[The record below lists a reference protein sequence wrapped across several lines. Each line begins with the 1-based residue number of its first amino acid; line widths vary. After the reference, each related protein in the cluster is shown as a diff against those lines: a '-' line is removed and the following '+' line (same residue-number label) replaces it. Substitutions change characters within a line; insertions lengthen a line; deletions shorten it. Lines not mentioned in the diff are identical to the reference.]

1 MGLEDLKIHVVQ
13 ESNSNED
20 EIKVLS
26 NNEELNESVND
37 EIDINNQN
45 EVNIDNDDNSRN
57 DKSSKSQYSQKLL
70 SKADIIHINN
80 GWNDRNEQIIISIG
94 ENAAAYKWMHEKSA
108 NYHKVIHNITSI
120 VLITLST
127 ALSAETLIPNDST
140 NVSLNIIRQF
150 MVYFVTVIS
159 IIQNFLKS
167 QETSEKHSAAAEAF
181 SALYHDIQQQM
192 CRFRRDRLRATKYVS
207 DSLKRYDSLII
218 TNPTINSIILHSFK
232 NTFKNT
238 NISVPDIADRIQK
251 IEIITEKQQPSM
263 FNSLNNNQLNNNP
276 LNNNPSNNTKDLS
289 INQQQNESINNLR
302 CNNNLA
308 DIHNVFQIHGDITDK
323 DLENAH
329 PIELKRL
336 KYKLLQNKLNY
347 EYQRYLQHS
356 EEDD

>member
-1 MGLEDLKIHVVQ
+1 MTLEDLKIHIAK
-13 ESNSNED
+13 ESNQDKIE
-20 EIKVLS
+20 VLS
-26 NNEELNESVND
+26 NKEELNESDNLED
-37 EIDINNQN
+37 S
-45 EVNIDNDDNSRN
+45 IDNQHNDHNTDNDHKN
-57 DKSSKSQYSQKLL
+57 DSSSKSQYSQKLL

-108 NYHKVIHNITSI
+108 NYHKVIHNISSI
-120 VLITLST
+120 ILITLST
-127 ALSAETLIPNDST
+127 ALSAETLIPSDSE
-140 NVSLNIIRQF
+140 NVSLSITRQF

-181 SALYHDIQQQM
+181 SVLYHDIQQQM

-218 TNPTINSIILHSFK
+218 TNPTINSMILQSFK
-232 NTFKNT
+232 NTFRNT
-238 NISVPDIADRIQK
+238 DISVPDIADRIQK
-251 IEIITEKQQPSM
+251 IEIITEKQPSM
-263 FNSLNNNQLNNNP
+263 FTNTFTNTFNNTFNNNTNN
-276 LNNNPSNNTKDLS
+276 NNTKDIS
-289 INQQQNESINNLR
+289 INQQQNESINNFR

-308 DIHNVFQIHGDITDK
+308 DIHNIFQIHGDITDK
-323 DLENAH
+323 DLENAN
-329 PIELKRL
+329 PVELKHL